1 MSKYICK
8 LCNKKFKTY
17 CGGTRHETRGTC
29 LEKKFQCNKCLH
41 RFSRKNSLSHHKNH
55 TCKITKD
62 FNEILED
69 NSNIEPKLKKNLP
82 ENDLNI
88 ELREA
93 KLKNTLPENDLNI
106 ELREAKL
113 KNTLYEIQL
122 NKYKQENSKIRSKI
136 NALEFKLT
144 HGIYKKPHS
153 LLE

>member
-93 KLKNTLPENDLNI
+93 KLKNTL
-106 ELREAKL
+106 
-113 KNTLYEIQL
+113 YEIQL